1 MKKNNNGGIIVY
13 KADQV
18 ADWFLC
24 RKAMTPKKLQKMLYY
39 AYAWTLTLTNDS
51 SNNLKNKLFE
61 EKFEAWV
68 HGPVIPEIY
77 HMYKDYGY
85 NKISEQEKLIN
96 FDNEDIENILKQVML
111 VYGDYDGN
119 DLESITHQEEP
130 WKEAR
135 EGYGPLDSCSEII
148 SDETMYKT
156 YIKRIA

>member
-1 MKKNNNGGIIVY
+1 MYTAKDLAN
-13 KADQV
+13 
-18 ADWFLC
+18 WFL
-24 RKAMTPKKLQKMLYY
+24 AHESMTPKKLQKMLYY
-39 AYAWTLTLTNDS
+39 AYAWTLTLTNEKEDDLS
-51 SNNLKNKLFE
+51 NKLFP

-68 HGPVIPEIY
+68 HGPVVPEIY
-77 HMYKDYGY
+77 QEYKGYGY
-85 NKISEQEKLIN
+85 TNIPKCESEIDIDNK
-96 FDNEDIENILKQVML
+96 DIKSILDQVMS
-111 VYGDYDGN
+111 VYGKFDGN